1 VVLALKIYYIKYPK
15 KSILLIL
22 VIIIAIILLGILINH
37 SIATFNTNDP
47 IYRGDAN
54 EKKIAFACNV
64 AWGNEYIPKMLEIFK
79 ENNIKITFFFEGQ
92 WAEKNPEIVK
102 QISKEGHEIASHGY
116 THVKYTQCSK
126 EKYAEDIT
134 RAGDVLKKITG
145 VKPNLF
151 APPYGDFNDDVV
163 KTAENLGYK
172 VILWSLDT
180 IDWSNPGVNNI
191 IDRVVKKAHNGAI
204 VLMHPTKGT
213 VEALPTIINDLKE
226 KGYVITNVSNILK

>member
-1 VVLALKIYYIKYPK
+1 MLKIYYIKYPK
-15 KSILLIL
+15 KTTIILIL
-22 VIIIAIILLGILINH
+22 ILIIAIILLGMLINH
-37 SIATFNTNDP
+37 SISTFKTNDP
-47 IYRGDAN
+47 IYKGDVN
-54 EKKIAFACNV
+54 SKMIAFACNV

-79 ENNIKITFFFEGQ
+79 SNNIKITFFFEGQ

-102 QISKEGHEIASHGY
+102 QIAKDGHEIASHGY
-116 THVKYTQCSK
+116 THVKYTQWSK
-126 EKYAEDIT
+126 DKYSEDISK
-134 RAGDVLKKITG
+134 AGDVLFKITG
-145 VKPNLF
+145 EKPNLF

-163 KTAENLGYK
+163 KTAEDLGYK

-213 VEALPTIINDLKE
+213 VEALPTMIKE
-226 KGYVITNVSNILK
+226 LESKGYEITNVSNVLK